1 MPEIPEM
8 PIIPPREMGEAD
20 FSDESDSLEDGLE
33 DSEGS
38 GKERKDVLR

>member
-1 MPEIPEM
+1 
-8 PIIPPREMGEAD
+8 MGGAN

-33 DSEGS
+33 DSKGN